1 VSIFSHLSSYSA
13 KQADVPEGKAEMKME
28 SLLRVLLASL
38 CLGSAFGQQVSVVVS
53 SKAGDRLTT
62 KAPLVFVHHEANGIP
77 AYSIET
83 GVMLQRMVGFGAS
96 FLEAGMICLND
107 LPPTEQ
113 EGVLRSLFDPV
124 RGAGFSAMKT
134 PIAGTDFMSAG
145 PYYTYDDV
153 PGDVEM
159 KHFSIQRDLGPNGV
173 ITYIKRARKYG
184 KFVLQSPMDYPPD
197 WMLIDPVKHQDVD
210 PKYYDALARYY
221 LRFLQEYQQHGVF
234 IDYLSLFNEPWN
246 DVGGYTR
253 IKYSE
258 IRDLLKNHVGPLLN
272 KAGVKSQIML
282 SEAPFRSDAAKG
294 YPTVLDD
301 PEARQ
306 YVKALPYHGY
316 DFWEHQTNFDKVAQL
331 HHLYPD
337 LPLWMTEVCYVDGAG
352 KPPTRG
358 IPRYEFED
366 GAFWGNMIISDIQ
379 AGASAW
385 IYWNMILDQHGGP
398 WMVSPVHHDPDPNA
412 QQPVVIVNRA
422 TQQVSYTGLYY
433 YLAHFSKFIRP
444 GAVRAQI
451 AGDFQG
457 LRALAFLS
465 PEPEGGWHWVVE
477 LLNDRST
484 DTQVSVEWQGR
495 SVAVNLPATS
505 ITTCL
510 WNPTPGTIGN
520 MPAP

>member
-1 VSIFSHLSSYSA
+1 MRKRHITEVIFAAVLALFASA
-13 KQADVPEGKAEMKME
+13 
-28 SLLRVLLASL
+28 
-38 CLGSAFGQQVSVVVS
+38 AFGQEVRVVVS
-53 SKAGDRLTT
+53 SKAGDRLTS
-62 KAPLVFVHHEANGIP
+62 KAPLSFGHDEANGNP
-77 AYSIET
+77 SYSIET
-83 GVMLQRMVGFGAS
+83 GVMLQRMAGFGAS

-113 EGVLRSLFDPV
+113 ESVLRSLFDPV
-124 RGAGFSAMKT
+124 QGAGFSAMKT

-159 KHFSIQRDLGPNGV
+159 KHFSIERDLGPNGV

-197 WMLIDPVKHQDVD
+197 WMLTDPVKHQDVD

-221 LRFLQEYQQHGVF
+221 LRFLQEYQQQGVF

-253 IKYSE
+253 ITYSE
-258 IRDLLKNHVGPLLN
+258 IRDLLKKHVGPLLN
-272 KAGVKSQIML
+272 KAGLKSQIML

-294 YPTVLDD
+294 YPAVLDD

-331 HHLYPD
+331 HHAYPD

-352 KPPTRG
+352 TPPMRG

-398 WMVSPVHHDPDPNA
+398 WMVSPAHHDPDPNA
-412 QQPVVIVNRA
+412 QHPVVIVNRA
-422 TQQVSYTGLYY
+422 TRQVSYTGLYY

-444 GAVRAQI
+444 GAVRAQMT
-451 AGDFQG
+451 GDFQG
-457 LRALAFLS
+457 LKALAFFS

-484 DTQVSVEWQGR
+484 DTQVSVGWQGR

-505 ITTCL
+505 ITTCI

>member
-1 VSIFSHLSSYSA
+1 MLRAALGPIVLRAII
-13 KQADVPEGKAEMKME
+13 
-28 SLLRVLLASL
+28 LLPILIASL
-38 CLGSAFGQQVSVVVS
+38 YLGSVSAQEVRIVVS
-53 SKAGDRLTT
+53 SKAGDRLTS
-62 KAPLVFVHHEANGIP
+62 KPPLSFGHQQVNGIP
-77 AYSIET
+77 AYGIET

-96 FLEAGMICLND
+96 FLEAGMVCLND
-107 LPPTEQ
+107 LPPAEQ
-113 EGVLRSLFDPV
+113 EAVLRALFDP
-124 RGAGFSAMKT
+124 RAGAGFSAMKT

-153 PGDVEM
+153 PGDVDT

-197 WMLIDPVKHQDVD
+197 WMLIDREKHQDVD
-210 PKYYDALARYY
+210 PKYYDALAHYY
-221 LRFLQEYQQHGVF
+221 LRFLQEYQKQGVF
-234 IDYLSLFNEPWN
+234 INYLSLFNEPWN

-253 IKYSE
+253 ISYAE
-258 IRDLLKNHVGPLLN
+258 IRDLLKNHVGPLLKKEGLKN
-272 KAGVKSQIML
+272 QIML
-282 SEAPFRSDAAKG
+282 SEAPFRSDAAKN
-294 YPTVLDD
+294 YPTVLED

-316 DFWEHQTNFDKVAQL
+316 DFWEHRANFDKVAQL
-331 HHLYPD
+331 HHAYPD
-337 LPLWMTEVCYVDGAG
+337 LPLWMTEVCYADGAG
-352 KPPTRG
+352 TPPTRG

-366 GAFWGNMIISDIQ
+366 GAFWGNMIASDIE

-385 IYWNMILDQHGGP
+385 IYWNTILDQHGGP
-398 WMVSPVHHDPDPNA
+398 WMVSLVHHDPDPNA
-412 QQPVVIVNRA
+412 QQPVVIINRA
-422 TQQVSYTGLYY
+422 AHKVFYTGLYF
-433 YLAHFSKFIRP
+433 YLAHFSKFVRP
-444 GAVRAQI
+444 GAVRAQMT
-451 AGDFQG
+451 GDFEG

-484 DTQVSVEWQGR
+484 DAQVRVDWQGR
-495 SVAVNLPATS
+495 SVAVSLPATS
-505 ITTCL
+505 ITTCI